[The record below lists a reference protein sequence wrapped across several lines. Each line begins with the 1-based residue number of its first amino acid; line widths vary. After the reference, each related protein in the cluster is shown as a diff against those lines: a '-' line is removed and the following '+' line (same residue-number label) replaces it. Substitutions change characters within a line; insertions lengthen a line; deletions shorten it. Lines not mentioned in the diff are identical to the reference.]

1 MKIVVDTSVI
11 IAVIGNEP
19 ERKQIIALTEGFEL
33 ISPQSVYWEIGNAFS
48 AMFKKGIIDLE
59 KAKTVLTMFRKIAI
73 RFVDIEL
80 EESLELAKKLNIY
93 CYDAYLLRCVQ
104 KYYAPLITLDK
115 KLQKSAKLLGL
126 KTIEVN

>member
-19 ERKQIIALTEGFEL
+19 ERKQIIELTEGFEL

-59 KAKTVLTMFRKIAI
+59 RAKTVLTMFRKIAI
-73 RFVDIEL
+73 RFIDIEL

-104 KYYAPLITLDK
+104 KYCAPLITLDK
-115 KLQKSAKLLGL
+115 KLQESAKLLGL